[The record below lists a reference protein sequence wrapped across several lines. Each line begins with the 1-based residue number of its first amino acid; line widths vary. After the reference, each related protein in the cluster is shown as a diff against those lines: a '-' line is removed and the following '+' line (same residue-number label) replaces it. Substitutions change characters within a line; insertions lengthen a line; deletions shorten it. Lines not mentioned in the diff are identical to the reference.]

1 MCVLDGPW
9 SLQAARRANCNW
21 VLHRRPLLLRLLGA
35 TYLLPCPPM
44 QQVLQH
50 QPHFLHLSQYL
61 CLHFAIVV
69 DEYFKYSACLP
80 PTNLPARCVPTNKTG
95 ATPQKQ
101 FLLPSHNIW
110 WKPPYFVCVIRI
122 IPLSNVR
129 AAYTL
134 LVVLTISFKI
144 AATSF

>member
-1 MCVLDGPW
+1 MIVSMVGFFKGLCPPAQSLRNQAPLLGMCVLDGPW

-35 TYLLPCPPM
+35 TYLLPCPPT

-95 ATPQKQ
+95 ATSNATKTVSSPANNK
-101 FLLPSHNIW
+101 FD
-110 WKPPYFVCVIRI
+110 RI
-122 IPLSNVR
+122 KNP
-129 AAYTL
+129 
-134 LVVLTISFKI
+134 
-144 AATSF
+144 